1 MQTVRKYVVDVANA
15 VTGNRQDGFDVNI
28 NNAREQALYD
38 YSISVLLFYVMF
50 LFAFSIGAA
59 VLSYNYNCRL
69 GTSSTLTVV
78 YVVLA
83 FVFSSLYYPYY
94 AFALSP
100 VQVKGNRK

>member
-15 VTGNRQDGFDVNI
+15 VTGNRQDGFDVNST
-28 NNAREQALYD
+28 REQALD
-38 YSISVLLFYVMF
+38 NYSASVLIFYVMF